1 MWFVYMCSSWSIR
14 THTSLGQALWQS
26 GVPGEALVAF
36 RRAVALDPQN
46 PFMVFNLG
54 SLLHWE
60 GEDLTAAE
68 MALEKVGLGFGV

>member
-1 MWFVYMCSSWSIR
+1 
-14 THTSLGQALWQS
+14 
-26 GVPGEALVAF
+26 VPGEALVAF